1 MSSDAIPRDVTQQL
15 ADRTAIITGAAS
27 GIGRG
32 IAETLAEAG
41 ANIVVADIR
50 REPKQGKHFDTDVE
64 TPTDDLVVDEYG
76 VESLYVETDTR
87 DPDDVERMVDRTVER
102 FGGLDILVNNAGIQ
116 VLGTTQDISVEEWH
130 RVMDVNATGYFLT
143 AKFAFPALH
152 ESPSGRIVNLSSI
165 NANFGGGGAPY
176 ATSKAGVVNL
186 TRDMAIEAAETDVT
200 VNAVLPGVVK
210 TPMQDQNDPETMER
224 QEEATLL
231 SRLGEPEDV
240 GKAVRF
246 LASDDA
252 EWITGAQLLVDGGYS
267 AAGY

>member
-1 MSSDAIPRDVTQQL
+1 MSQQL
-15 ADRTAIITGAAS
+15 IDRTAVITGAAS

-32 IAETLAEAG
+32 IAEILAEAG
-41 ANIVVADIR
+41 ANIVVADVR
-50 REPKQGKHFDTDVE
+50 REPKQGKHFDTDIK
-64 TPTDDLVVDEYG
+64 TPTDELVADEYEI
-76 VESLYVETDTR
+76 ESLYIETDTS
-87 DPDDVERMVDRTVER
+87 DPNDVERMVDQTIER
-102 FGGLDILVNNAGIQ
+102 FDGIDILVNNAGIQ
-116 VLGTTQDISVEEWH
+116 VLGTTQEISIEEWY

-152 ESPSGRIVNLSSI
+152 NSPSGRIINLSSI

-176 ATSKAGVVNL
+176 ATSKAGVINL
-186 TRDMAIEAAETDVT
+186 TRDMAIEAAETDIT

-224 QEEATLL
+224 QEETTLL

-252 EWITGAQLLVDGGYS
+252 EWITGAQLLVDGGYC
-267 AAGY
+267 ATGY